1 MKYYNFSLSLSPNP
15 CDPLCSGI
23 LVDMLIRLLYSQL
36 HQFWNHFGSA
46 IYEHAS
52 ADFQVLRKNGH
63 IPIECKEENDA
74 HKLAQEQ

>member
-1 MKYYNFSLSLSPNP
+1 MSLVGGDELLYSFLCLCLQIPGH
-15 CDPLCSGI
+15 PLFSGI

-52 ADFQVLRKNGH
+52 ADFQVLRK
-63 IPIECKEENDA
+63 
-74 HKLAQEQ
+74 KLAHPH